1 MDVTEPLVRH
11 VAQLARLELTDAE
24 VAAMVPQLARIL
36 SHVEAIAGV
45 DAGAPGET
53 AAVPPVHSAALRPD
67 EAVAGLDRREALA
80 NAPAHDQVFFLVP
93 RVLGED

>member
-1 MDVTEPLVRH
+1 MVVTEALVRH
-11 VAQLARLELTDAE
+11 VARLARLELTDAE

-45 DAGAPGET
+45 DAGAPVET
-53 AAVPPVHSAALRPD
+53 AAVPPLSTAALRGD
-67 EAVAGLDRREALA
+67 EPVAGLDRREALA

-93 RVLGED
+93 RVLGDD